1 MYYSYVE
8 LEHYALVFLANQNTP
23 ERPLAP
29 VCSEFDTKDQL
40 VCGRVAGVSHA
51 LSLAI
56 LVLRLDQL
64 IQLSVSC

>member
-8 LEHYALVFLANQNTP
+8 AEHYSLVFLANQNTP

-40 VCGRVAGVSHA
+40 VWEP
-51 LSLAI
+51 LLLKMMMI
-56 LVLRLDQL
+56 DD
-64 IQLSVSC
+64 

>member
-8 LEHYALVFLANQNTP
+8 AEHYALVFLANQNTP

-40 VCGRVAGVSHA
+40 V
-51 LSLAI
+51 
-56 LVLRLDQL
+56 
-64 IQLSVSC
+64 